1 MTETTNPP
9 DLRLRGQE
17 ATSNAWQEMAVSPS
31 FVFDGLGLLD
41 ASGVELAWSTGN
53 GWLLDDGRR
62 MLALSFEAN
71 RGLVLKAAAR
81 SDELLLNADGP
92 IHVNGRSLVIAGR
105 TVLVL
110 DGRGRWNH
118 PSNSRRRFRLLTI
131 E

>member
-1 MTETTNPP
+1 MTETTNPS

-17 ATSNAWQEMAVSPS
+17 ATSNAWQEMGASPS

-62 MLALSFEAN
+62 MLALSFEAD
-71 RGLVLKAAAR
+71 RDLVLKAVAR
-81 SDELLLNADGP
+81 NDELLQNADGP
-92 IHVNGRSLVIAGR
+92 IYVNGRSLVIAGR
-105 TVLVL
+105 TVLTL
-110 DGRGRWNH
+110 DSRGRWNH